1 MNVKTCFE
9 AIVTVTISLCSY
21 SVCTCA
27 GNGSGNKELAG
38 GLLCMMDRAPR
49 AVLQPSLSGGSAAIA
64 VQEGH
69 TGGSSSTS
77 GSKTCSSQPQ
87 SRIQGQE
94 KAPQAVVLQV
104 QCQQQGTVQARE
116 GLAQLEPPSEQPAQ
130 LIPIVGTDTA
140 LEADATL
147 CQASAP
153 AGIGPT
159 LLPPLPCGCQSPG
172 GGLIRG
178 SSGKSLPPRS
188 PTAGAEAL
196 AR

>member
-1 MNVKTCFE
+1 MKMTKLSYRVVNVKTCFE

-38 GLLCMMDRAPR
+38 DLLCMMDRAPR

-77 GSKTCSSQPQ
+77 GI
-87 SRIQGQE
+87 RGQE
-94 KAPQAVVLQV
+94 KAPQAVVLQT
-104 QCQQQGTVQARE
+104 QCQHQLTVQARE
-116 GLAQLEPPSEQPAQ
+116 GLAQLEPPSEQPTQ

-140 LEADATL
+140 LEADASL

-159 LLPPLPCGCQSPG
+159 MLPPLPGGCQSPG